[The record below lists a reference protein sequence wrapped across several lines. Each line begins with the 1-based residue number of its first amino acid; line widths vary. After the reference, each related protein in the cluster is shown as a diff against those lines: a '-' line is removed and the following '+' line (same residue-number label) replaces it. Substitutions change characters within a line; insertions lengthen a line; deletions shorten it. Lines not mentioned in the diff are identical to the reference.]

1 MSEQNT
7 ETTTPRTWTEAPASV
22 NIKFRLNGF
31 DTMLTLRADSGADL
45 LPKLEAAMDWL
56 AKKGA
61 TPTGGNGQHCTVRS
75 STVPEAKVC
84 PIHHVRMKRRE
95 KNGQSWWS
103 HKATDPD
110 TGEEYWCRGEPTQG

>member
-1 MSEQNT
+1 MPEQNT
-7 ETTTPRTWTEAPASV
+7 DTTTTRTWTEAPASA

-61 TPTGGNGQHCTVRS
+61 TPTGNGNGQ
-75 STVPEAKVC
+75 PEAKVC
-84 PIHHVRMKRRE
+84 PVHHVKMRRRE

-103 HKATDPD
+103 HRATDPD
-110 TGEEYWCRGEPTQG
+110 TSEEYWCRGEQKQG

>member
-1 MSEQNT
+1 MSEQHA
-7 ETTTPRTWTEAPASV
+7 ETTTTRTWTEAPASA

-31 DTMLTLRADSGADL
+31 DTMLTLRADSGAEL

-61 TPTGGNGQHCTVRS
+61 APTASANGNGGGNGQAET
-75 STVPEAKVC
+75 KVC
-84 PIHHVRMKRRE
+84 PIHHVKMRRRE

-110 TGEEYWCRGEPTQG
+110 TGEEYWCRGEQKQG

>member
-1 MSEQNT
+1 MTEQHT
-7 ETTTPRTWTEAPASV
+7 ETTTTRTWTEAPASA

-31 DTMLTLRADSGADL
+31 DTMLTLRADSGAEL

-61 TPTGGNGQHCTVRS
+61 APTASANGNGRNSQAET
-75 STVPEAKVC
+75 KVC
-84 PIHHVRMKRRE
+84 PVHHVKMRRRE

-110 TGEEYWCRGEPTQG
+110 TGEEYWCRGEQKQG